1 MTDRSQAEAV
11 LREPAAN
18 WLLRLVSPLGGPLRE
33 ANWGDRV
40 LHLLTLGFALSIFL
54 LTALIALELYWNSRL
69 SIEKFGLSFLWGTTW
84 DPVFERFGALP
95 FLFGTLV
102 SSATALLIAFPL
114 GLGVAI
120 FLSELAPRW
129 LSDPVAFLIELLAA
143 VPSVVYGLIG
153 IFVLVPWIRDDLTPM
168 LKKTLGFLPLFSGP
182 SYGVGMLTA
191 GILLAVMVVPFITSV
206 SREVLMAVPTAQREA
221 ALALGATRWE
231 TTRMAVVPYA
241 RSGIM
246 GSLFLALA
254 RALGETMA
262 VTMVIGNRPEI
273 AASLFAPGYSM
284 AAVIAN
290 EFTEATYDL
299 YLHAL
304 VEIGLVLFAVTI
316 VVNGL
321 ARLLILAVSRK
332 SAEVHV

>member
-1 MTDRSQAEAV
+1 M
-11 LREPAAN
+11 LREPATN
-18 WLLRLVSPLGGPLRE
+18 WLLRLAPSLGGPFRE
-33 ANWGDRV
+33 TNWGDRV

-69 SIEKFGLSFLWGTTW
+69 SIEKFGLSFLWSTTW

-102 SSATALLIAFPL
+102 SSAIALLIAFPL

-120 FLSELAPRW
+120 FLSELAPRR

-153 IFVLVPWIRDDLTPM
+153 IFVLVPWVRDALSPA
-168 LKKTLGFLPLFSGP
+168 LKKTLGFLPVFGGP

-191 GILLAVMVVPFITSV
+191 GILLAVMVVPFITSI
-206 SREVLMAVPTAQREA
+206 SREVLMAVPASQREA

-231 TTRMAVVPYA
+231 MIRMAVVPYA

-332 SAEVHV
+332 GAEVHV